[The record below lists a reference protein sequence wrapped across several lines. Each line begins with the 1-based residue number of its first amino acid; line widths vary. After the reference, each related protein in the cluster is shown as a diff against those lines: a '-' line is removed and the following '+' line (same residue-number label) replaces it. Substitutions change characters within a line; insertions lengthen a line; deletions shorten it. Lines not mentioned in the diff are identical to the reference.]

1 MELRKMHKV
10 VITQS
15 ARGDLHNIYNYVLNE
30 WGESVAEKVYAQISN
45 DIEWLQSF
53 PEMAI
58 IVDTEPGR
66 QFGFRRKISRK
77 YSIIYTA
84 GDSVVTVWRIYNNA
98 TDLERKFA
106 DLDELF
112 GK

>member
-1 MELRKMHKV
+1 MELHKMYKA

-15 ARGDLHNIYNYVLNE
+15 AQGDLHNIYNYVLNE
-30 WGESVAEKVYAQISN
+30 WGESVAEKVYIQIGR

-53 PEMAI
+53 LEMAI
-58 IVDTEPGR
+58 IVNTEPGR
-66 QFGFRRKISRK
+66 RFGFRRKIGRK

-84 GDSVVTVWRIYNNA
+84 DDSVVTVWRIYNNA
-98 TDLERKFA
+98 TDLGRKLA
-106 DLDELF
+106 DVDELF